1 VCAISSFSLVL
12 PTAITVGIVN
22 RAEAINFSVGEKEVI
37 YTASQRKKK
46 KLATWPDGN
55 LGVVS
60 LNEYGEYEFYAANGP
75 KPVKTTGSLWDPGR
89 SKKSVK
95 ITNLPRKTFDYVSGG
110 PVYFDEATGTRLM
123 IYHAEKHGRSARDFH
138 SVLGL
143 AVATDDSGLYFRD
156 LGTIVEPSL
165 QSGQAEVGG
174 GSFAVVDS
182 HLYVYYRDWF
192 EDGSFSNLSVARAP
206 IDELVNNALN
216 WEGTEFTKY
225 FDGNW
230 SEPGRGG
237 LSSPLEIGNPANS
250 WSAVSY
256 NDYLDQLVLV
266 TSQWDADGGDLYL
279 TTSHD
284 GLNWSERQAVDLD
297 PGEQFYPSLIGTG
310 YDPTHTGESFYV
322 YYTDSKKGGWNRWKD
337 AKLVRREVTLY
348 PEQEETIAAMAGL
361 DFNNASDFD
370 FLIQEPAP
378 KYALAQVA
386 AIPEPGT
393 CLLVC
398 VGCAIVFAASRFPRL
413 RVSLLNVANEGVP
426 R

>member
-1 VCAISSFSLVL
+1 
-12 PTAITVGIVN
+12 
-22 RAEAINFSVGEKEVI
+22 
-37 YTASQRKKK
+37 
-46 KLATWPDGN
+46 
-55 LGVVS
+55 
-60 LNEYGEYEFYAANGP
+60 
-75 KPVKTTGSLWDPGR
+75 
-89 SKKSVK
+89 
-95 ITNLPRKTFDYVSGG
+95 
-110 PVYFDEATGTRLM
+110 
-123 IYHAEKHGRSARDFH
+123 
-138 SVLGL
+138 VLGL

-192 EDGSFSNLSVARAP
+192 EDGSFNNLSVARAP